1 MISIIINAIGFV
13 IIVIVGI
20 SYIIINIVIIIII
33 IITEM
38 EILRLLNHYYPVK
51 QGYHRDL

>member
-1 MISIIINAIGFV
+1 MISIIIVNAIGFV

-20 SYIIINIVIIIII
+20 SYIIIIIVIIII

-38 EILRLLNHYYPVK
+38 EILGLLNHYYPLK
-51 QGYHRDL
+51 RGYHRDL